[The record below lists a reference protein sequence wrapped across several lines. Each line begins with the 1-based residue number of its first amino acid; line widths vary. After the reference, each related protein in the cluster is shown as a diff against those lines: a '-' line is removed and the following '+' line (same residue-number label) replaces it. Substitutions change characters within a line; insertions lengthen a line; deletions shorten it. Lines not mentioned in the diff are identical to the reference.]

1 MRAAMIAVAAGLACG
16 AGTASAAIDRGA
28 GKVSGVLREKSDIL
42 RAVGDD
48 FRPRVA
54 KGSQRLRVA
63 KKGSRRHP
71 VKKGWAREEG
81 AFPQDRGDRFPGPS
95 DPAGNGSVSGGG
107 TGAAY

>member
-1 MRAAMIAVAAGLACG
+1 MIAVAAGLACG

-28 GKVSGVLREKSDIL
+28 GKASGVLREKSDIL
-42 RAVGDD
+42 RAAGDD
-48 FRPRVA
+48 VRPRVA

-63 KKGSRRHP
+63 KKRSRRHA
-71 VKKGWAREEG
+71 VKQGRPRDEEV
-81 AFPQDRGDRFPGPS
+81 FLQDRGDRFPGPS